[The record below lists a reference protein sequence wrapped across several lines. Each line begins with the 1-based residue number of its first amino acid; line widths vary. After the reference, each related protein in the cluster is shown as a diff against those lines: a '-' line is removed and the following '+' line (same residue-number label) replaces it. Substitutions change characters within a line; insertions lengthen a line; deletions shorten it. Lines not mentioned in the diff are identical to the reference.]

1 MSLQNS
7 FNKIRRNAGI
17 KKCVMIDGNV
27 GDVYLNEKNNIV
39 TLREYLEAMFKDM
52 DYHDIVYWDRVEG
65 ATGAIDKLTL
75 TDEVEVEG
83 DAYDLGDEEETPK
96 AQQGLFKSPAEILNV
111 VYKNVIDKKK
121 KVAFIINWSEYL
133 FSVNGLSDDE
143 RQNITLLG
151 KALKDRKV
159 DYLNTD
165 CNESVVVI
173 ILNKASG
180 LPLSFYQG
188 NPEVEIVTLQKPDR
202 EERKQMIQKIEDS
215 FEVRLKSGTSSLLDN
230 ENIDCIDM
238 LEDFT
243 NREIIQLSRMS
254 RKEDKMTFDKLF
266 YLFKYG
272 EKENPWE
279 KLEQSRVKNIKKE
292 LSDRVIGQEE
302 AIEKIEKTV
311 VKAYMGLT
319 GLHKTSSRSM
329 PKGVFFFVGPT
340 GVGKTELSK
349 ALAKFL
355 FGDEQACIRFDM
367 SEYAQEN
374 SDQKLIGAAPGYV
387 GYEEGGQLTE
397 KVRRKPY
404 AVILF
409 DEIEKAHP
417 DVFNILLQ
425 ILEDGRLTDSQG
437 RTVDFKNTVIIMTSN
452 VGARSITEH
461 KSIGFNGKEDSNKN
475 YEQIK
480 EEVMSELKKQFR
492 PEFLNR
498 VDEIIVF
505 KQLNK
510 QEIEKIVDLM
520 LNAST
525 GRLAERNIKVDVTEN
540 MKKHIAKKGFDPL
553 YGARPL
559 RRAIQSLVEDKLAEN
574 LLDGK
579 IKDGDRVVMDY
590 QNDEV
595 KISVKK

>member
-52 DYHDIVYWDRVEG
+52 DYQDIVYWDRVEG

-254 RKEDKMTFDKLF
+254 RKEDKMTFDKIF
-266 YLFKYG
+266 YLFK
-272 EKENPWE
+272 
-279 KLEQSRVKNIKKE
+279 
-292 LSDRVIGQEE
+292 
-302 AIEKIEKTV
+302 
-311 VKAYMGLT
+311 
-319 GLHKTSSRSM
+319 
-329 PKGVFFFVGPT
+329 
-340 GVGKTELSK
+340 
-349 ALAKFL
+349 
-355 FGDEQACIRFDM
+355 
-367 SEYAQEN
+367 
-374 SDQKLIGAAPGYV
+374 
-387 GYEEGGQLTE
+387 
-397 KVRRKPY
+397 
-404 AVILF
+404 
-409 DEIEKAHP
+409 
-417 DVFNILLQ
+417 
-425 ILEDGRLTDSQG
+425 
-437 RTVDFKNTVIIMTSN
+437 
-452 VGARSITEH
+452 
-461 KSIGFNGKEDSNKN
+461 
-475 YEQIK
+475 
-480 EEVMSELKKQFR
+480 
-492 PEFLNR
+492 
-498 VDEIIVF
+498 
-505 KQLNK
+505 
-510 QEIEKIVDLM
+510 
-520 LNAST
+520 
-525 GRLAERNIKVDVTEN
+525 
-540 MKKHIAKKGFDPL
+540 
-553 YGARPL
+553 
-559 RRAIQSLVEDKLAEN
+559 
-574 LLDGK
+574 
-579 IKDGDRVVMDY
+579 
-590 QNDEV
+590 
-595 KISVKK
+595 

>member
-1 MSLQNS
+1 MTE
-7 FNKIRRNAGI
+7 AET
-17 KKCVMIDGNV
+17 
-27 GDVYLNEKNNIV
+27 EK
-39 TLREYLEAMFKDM
+39 LRK
-52 DYHDIVYWDRVEG
+52 
-65 ATGAIDKLTL
+65 
-75 TDEVEVEG
+75 
-83 DAYDLGDEEETPK
+83 
-96 AQQGLFKSPAEILNV
+96 
-111 VYKNVIDKKK
+111 
-121 KVAFIINWSEYL
+121 
-133 FSVNGLSDDE
+133 
-143 RQNITLLG
+143 
-151 KALKDRKV
+151 
-159 DYLNTD
+159 
-165 CNESVVVI
+165 
-173 ILNKASG
+173 
-180 LPLSFYQG
+180 
-188 NPEVEIVTLQKPDR
+188 
-202 EERKQMIQKIEDS
+202 
-215 FEVRLKSGTSSLLDN
+215 
-230 ENIDCIDM
+230 
-238 LEDFT
+238 LED
-243 NREIIQLSRMS
+243 
-254 RKEDKMTFDKLF
+254 
-266 YLFKYG
+266 
-272 EKENPWE
+272 
-279 KLEQSRVKNIKKE
+279 E
-292 LSDRVIGQEE
+292 LHKRVIGQDD
-302 AIEKIEKTV
+302 AITAV
-311 VKAYMGLT
+311 SKAIRRGRVGL
-319 GLHKTSSRSM
+319 KD
-329 PKGVFFFVGPT
+329 PKRPIGSFIFLGPT
-340 GVGKTELSK
+340 GVGKTETCK
-349 ALAKFL
+349 ALAECL
-355 FGDEQACIRFDM
+355 FGDENAMIRIDM
-367 SEYAQEN
+367 SEYMEKHTVA
-374 SDQKLIGAAPGYV
+374 KLIGSPPGYV

-404 AVILF
+404 AVLLF
-409 DEIEKAHP
+409 DELEKAHP

-505 KQLNK
+505 KQLNE